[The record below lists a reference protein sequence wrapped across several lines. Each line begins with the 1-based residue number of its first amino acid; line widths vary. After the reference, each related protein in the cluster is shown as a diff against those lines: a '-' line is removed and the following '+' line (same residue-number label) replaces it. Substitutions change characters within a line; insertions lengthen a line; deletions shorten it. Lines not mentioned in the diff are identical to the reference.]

1 MTCDLVN
8 PYHERKE
15 QKKKKKRNKKK
26 KGLRERVV
34 EEQGEAGSG
43 KKQNNPHA
51 AQAKWRG
58 EENKIV
64 QFGGT
69 GREQKQQ

>member
-8 PYHERKE
+8 PYHEREDQKRKE
-15 QKKKKKRNKKK
+15 KKHK
-26 KGLRERVV
+26 KGLWEREV

-43 KKQNNPHA
+43 DKQNNPHA
-51 AQAKWRG
+51 AQAKR
-58 EENKIV
+58 EREDRKIKW
-64 QFGGT
+64 FNYGGT